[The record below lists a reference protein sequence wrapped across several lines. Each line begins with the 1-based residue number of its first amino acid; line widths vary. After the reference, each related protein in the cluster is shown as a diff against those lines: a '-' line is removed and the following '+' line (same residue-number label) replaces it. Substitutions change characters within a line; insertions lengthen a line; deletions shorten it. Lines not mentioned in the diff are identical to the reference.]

1 MCYSSTLNRRPYS
14 YPLPL
19 HIFIRAYNY
28 MEAVSIGAII
38 IAGILATERALHY
51 IFFRL
56 HRSECVLG
64 TVELNEVQKD
74 AKEE

>member
-1 MCYSSTLNRRPYS
+1 
-14 YPLPL
+14 
-19 HIFIRAYNY
+19 

>member
-1 MCYSSTLNRRPYS
+1 
-14 YPLPL
+14 
-19 HIFIRAYNY
+19 

-56 HRSECVLG
+56 RRSECVLG
-64 TVELNEVQKD
+64 KVELNDIQRD
-74 AKEE
+74 AKEV